1 MGLWVV
7 TGQVDSQEPQ
17 TVRRL
22 ARDETVAV
30 LGAGGTM
37 GAAMARNLLRAGI
50 AVRAWDRTREKAEGL
65 ADDGA
70 VVLDTP
76 AEAAEGSSML
86 LTMLSDGEAVLAA
99 VAGERGALA
108 ATDASA
114 LWLQMSTIGEAATVR
129 CAELAREHA
138 VVFVDAPV
146 LGTRQPAEEGKLL
159 VMASGPEG
167 EEIHERCN
175 AVFDA
180 VGQRTMWVGEA
191 GSGTRLKLVTNAW
204 LLAVVEGGA
213 EAIAL
218 AEGLGL
224 DPSLL
229 LSAVE
234 GGPLDLPYLRVKAK
248 AIATGNF
255 EPSFRLALAAKDAS
269 LIEEAA
275 QARDLDLPLLATVN
289 ERLQKSAQEYGD
301 EDVIAVYRT
310 IAPAA
315 GSRSR

>member
-1 MGLWVV
+1 
-7 TGQVDSQEPQ
+7 VDSRDPE
-17 TVRRL
+17 TARRF

-50 AVRAWDRTREKAEGL
+50 RVRAWDRTHEKAAGL

-76 AEAAEGSSML
+76 AEAAKGSSML
-86 LTMLSDGEAVLAA
+86 LTMLSDGEAVLNA

-108 ATDASA
+108 ATDESA

-129 CAELAREHA
+129 CAEMAREHA

-159 VMASGPEG
+159 VMASGPGG
-167 EEIHERCN
+167 EEIRERCN

-191 GSGTRLKLVTNAW
+191 GYGTRLKLVTNAW

-275 QARDLDLPLLATVN
+275 QARDLDLPLLATVH
-289 ERLQKSAQEYGD
+289 ERLQVSAQEHGD

-310 IAPAA
+310 IAPTA

>member
-1 MGLWVV
+1 
-7 TGQVDSQEPQ
+7 
-17 TVRRL
+17 
-22 ARDETVAV
+22 V

-37 GAAMARNLLRAGI
+37 GAAMARNVLRAGI
-50 AVRAWDRTREKAEGL
+50 GVRAWDRTREKAARL

-70 VVLDTP
+70 VVVDTP
-76 AEAAEGSSML
+76 AGAAEGSSML
-86 LTMLSDGEAVLAA
+86 LTMLSDGEAVLNA

-108 ATDASA
+108 ATDESA

-159 VMASGPEG
+159 VMASGPDG
-167 EEIHERCN
+167 EETRERCN

-275 QARDLDLPLLATVN
+275 QARELDLPLLATVN
-289 ERLQKSAQEYGD
+289 ERLQQSAPEYGD